1 MDKNFPLATKEAR
14 IISRPF
20 FEEIYNK
27 YTVRELVSP
36 DPLQFLYNYTSQK
49 DIEAVALIASSLAYG
64 RVGQILKAVGYI
76 LNILGESPAEYLQN
90 VSTDELRHKL
100 NGFVYRF
107 NDEKDV
113 CYFLLAIGNFLRQG
127 TLEELF
133 VSGFNGDIVQGAN
146 NFVSNFVSYM
156 GHKTT
161 LLPLPSRGS
170 ACKRLF
176 LFLRW
181 MVRRDNVDLGLWAK
195 SIPASSLII
204 PLDTHAW
211 SIASNLGLCTRR
223 SACLL
228 AAKEITESYR
238 DICEADPVKYDFAVT
253 RFGIRNEFQK
263 ADLIDSLTNWLEGKA
278 NDKKFYK

>member
-14 IISRPF
+14 VISRPF

-76 LNILGESPAEYLQN
+76 LDILWESPAQYLQN
-90 VSTDELRHKL
+90 ISVDELRHKL
-100 NGFVYRF
+100 SGFVYRF
-107 NDEKDV
+107 NDENDV
-113 CYFLLAIGNFLRQG
+113 CDFLLAIGNFLRQG

-133 VSGFNGDIVQGAN
+133 VSGFNGDIVHGAN

-156 GHKTT
+156 GHETT
-161 LLPLPSRGS
+161 LLPSPSRGS

-181 MVRRDNVDLGLWAK
+181 MVRHDNVDLGLWTK
-195 SIPASSLII
+195 NIPASSLIV

-223 SACLL
+223 NACLL
-228 AAKEITESYR
+228 AAKEVTDSYK

-278 NDKKFYK
+278 NDKKFNK